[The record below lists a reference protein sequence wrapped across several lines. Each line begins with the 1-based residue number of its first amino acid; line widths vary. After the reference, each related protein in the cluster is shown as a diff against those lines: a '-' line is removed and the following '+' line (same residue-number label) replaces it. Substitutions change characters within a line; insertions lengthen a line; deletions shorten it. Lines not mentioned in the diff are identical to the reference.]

1 MSNQQWKWRSR
12 PPFPVSRPGSL
23 RRHGAEPPARRGRL
37 RETDPGQPGR
47 PRPEAPGRGR
57 VPRALRHLPVGRR
70 AGEREESSTPL
81 HPPVPTR
88 RSLHLPPGRRKSVRG
103 IGLRTGPQRQL
114 LFPVLRGNPG
124 WRPLGLCLPRLESL
138 GPRWRWARSRSTLV
152 PQYHPPPGRR

>member
-1 MSNQQWKWRSR
+1 MSNQRWKWRSR

-47 PRPEAPGRGR
+47 PRPEAPGRRR

-81 HPPVPTR
+81 HPPAPTR
-88 RSLHLPPGRRKSVRG
+88 RRSLRLPPGRRKSVRG

-114 LFPVLRGNPG
+114 LFPVLRENPG
-124 WRPLGLCLPRLESL
+124 RRPLGLFLPRLVSI
-138 GPRWRWARSRSTLV
+138 GPRFL
-152 PQYHPPPGRR
+152 